1 MGRPKHIVRLTAEER
16 SELEKLVT
24 TGKANARKITHARI
38 LLKVD
43 VDGPNWSDEQVQ
55 EALDVGRATVERV
68 RKAFVTD
75 SLEAAL
81 NRKKLSKTTE
91 WKLDGE
97 QEAHLIALVCSKA
110 PEGRKR
116 WTLRLLAD
124 KMVELEYVD
133 TLSYETV
140 RQVLKKTNLS
150 LGFGKSGVFR
160 RKRIANS

>member
-43 VDGPNWSDEQVQ
+43 GDGPNWSDEQVQ

-68 RKAFVTD
+68 RKAFVMD
-75 SLEAAL
+75 GLEAAL
-81 NRKKLSKTTE
+81 NRKKLSKTKE

-124 KMVELEYVD
+124 KMVELKYVD

-150 LGFGKSGVFR
+150 LGSGKSGVFR

>member
-16 SELEKLVT
+16 RALENLVT

-43 VDGPNWSDEQVQ
+43 ADGPNWSDEQVQ
-55 EALDVGRATVERV
+55 EALDVGKSTVERV
-68 RKAFVTD
+68 RRALVEKG
-75 SLEAAL
+75 LESSL
-81 NRKKLSKTTE
+81 NRKKLSRTTE
-91 WKLDGE
+91 RKLDGD
-97 QEAHLIALVCSKA
+97 QEAHLIALTCSEA

-150 LGFGKSGVFR
+150 LGFEKSGVFR
-160 RKRIANS
+160 RKRTANS

>member
-1 MGRPKHIVRLTAEER
+1 MGRPKHTVRLTLEER

-43 VDGPNWSDEQVQ
+43 ADGPNWSDDKVQ
-55 EALDVGRATVERV
+55 EALDVGKATAERV
-68 RKAFVTD
+68 RKAFVEE

-81 NRKKLSKTTE
+81 NRKRASKKKE
-91 WKLDGE
+91 RKLDGD
-97 QEAHLIALVCSKA
+97 QEAHLIALACSA
-110 PEGRKR
+110 SPEGRKR

-140 RQVLKKTNLS
+140 RQVLKKTKLS
-150 LGFGKSGVFR
+150 LGSGKSGVFR
-160 RKRIANS
+160 RKPMANS